1 MCPLCVRLMKLSL
14 RKGSMHAQ
22 ICSCHFNLHSGSLP
36 VNKHSH
42 TREPSR
48 LLYSIT
54 HGLCAFLGAPCRHG
68 QHSFCCLQT
77 GNGSRGISS
86 VPCDLPQH
94 TDTSSVLHRACTHDT
109 SDRGGYL
116 HTGLAQGTDGGGH
129 LHTGF
134 AQCTDRGG
142 YLPTGFA
149 QGTDR
154 GDYLHTGFAQ
164 DPDRDNWLRW
174 KPIMVR
180 QERLQ
185 VADLTSASG

>member
-36 VNKHSH
+36 VNKHS
-42 TREPSR
+42 PC
-48 LLYSIT
+48 SIT

-68 QHSFCCLQT
+68 QQSFCCLQT

-116 HTGLAQGTDGGGH
+116 HTGLAQGTDGGGYLHTGLAQGTDGGGH

-149 QGTDR
+149 Q
-154 GDYLHTGFAQ
+154 

-174 KPIMVR
+174 KPIMIR

-185 VADLTSASG
+185 VGDLTSASG

>member
-48 LLYSIT
+48 LLCSIT